1 MPHALMDTL
10 MLKHDVSN
18 RQTWPFWSKWHSPHE
33 HWSLSVRR
41 QSPQVEQ
48 SLAPHTWTPRRKGT
62 LNCHLTHKSRWQS
75 GPVPWLEGVGNKPFC
90 PPGKTLMYRHR
101 AEGILGYPAQ
111 PTSSVEKESWDGGG
125 DSSIRVRSL
134 RQLKTPWWQVPLDEW
149 GIPWF
154 LKGSGLCR
162 AG

>member
-90 PPGKTLMYRHR
+90 PPGKTLMYRHQ

-125 DSSIRVRSL
+125 GWLIHQGEVTEAVKNSL
-134 RQLKTPWWQVPLDEW
+134 V
-149 GIPWF
+149 
-154 LKGSGLCR
+154 
-162 AG
+162 AGPFGWMRYSLISQRLWIM